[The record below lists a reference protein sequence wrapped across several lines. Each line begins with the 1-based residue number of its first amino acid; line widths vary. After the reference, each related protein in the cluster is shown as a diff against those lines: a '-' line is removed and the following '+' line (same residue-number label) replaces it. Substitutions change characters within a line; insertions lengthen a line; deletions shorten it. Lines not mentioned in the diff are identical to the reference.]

1 MTMNFISILKKKN
14 VTAHRLPC
22 DRCVDMNVRQN
33 IRNTQTYTP
42 EDSQESGG
50 TDNMKHHLDYHHG

>member
-1 MTMNFISILKKKN
+1 MNFISILKKKN

-50 TDNMKHHLDYHHG
+50 TDNM